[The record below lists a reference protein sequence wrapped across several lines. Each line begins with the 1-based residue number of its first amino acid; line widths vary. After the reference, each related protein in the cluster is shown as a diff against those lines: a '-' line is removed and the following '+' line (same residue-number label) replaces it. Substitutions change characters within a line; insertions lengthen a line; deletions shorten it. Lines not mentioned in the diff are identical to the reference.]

1 MRQVATLVAKEVRFV
16 FVSGHRKNDRFSL
29 RLHQVIAAKLQADQ
43 VPIMRKARDTLEARR
58 DLPNASYYVREWE
71 RLLNGPREK
80 LLAVL
85 VEESEY
91 ALRHATPFSGI
102 VPPKENWGIHRAVA
116 EEWQHA
122 PR

>member
-1 MRQVATLVAKEVRFV
+1 M
-16 FVSGHRKNDRFSL
+16 FVSGHGKNDFFSL
-29 RLHQVIAAKLQADQ
+29 RLHQAIAARLQADPGPVLQ
-43 VPIMRKARDTLEARR
+43 KAKDTLEARCDR
-58 DLPNASYYVREWE
+58 LNESYYVREWE

-91 ALRHATPFSGI
+91 ATALRHATPFTGI
-102 VPPKENWGIHRAVA
+102 VPARETWAIQRAVA
-116 EEWQHA
+116 QEWQNA